1 MTETQNNLCDIK
13 DFKEKKAEKHFITLA
28 RNFIES
34 KDYDK
39 AMRISYTAHR
49 LFPDSKEIIFTYAQ
63 SMFLCGYENKAAEL
77 FEQIEDYK
85 EPFYAGNAVF
95 YYLADCY
102 CWQKKN
108 LLKALKYINMVI
120 KTDKANFCKKK
131 LCDDF
136 IIKGRILYALGNYNA
151 ALHFFKKVY
160 NFEESEIVKIYLSK
174 IYLKKGEY
182 LKGYFY
188 FKKILDL
195 HNNKESI
202 PFNYEEILCYLNM
215 KLNYY
220 TKENKIKINPKI
232 KKSLETK
239 IGIFHLKDADCLI
252 YSNKYAVALKYDGK
266 IKPAPFVVYKS
277 NNIQTALKKAK
288 NLNLPIFKD
297 KIANNIYKTTLFD
310 ETIERKNFKP
320 IAEILAEIYNNRK

>member
-1 MTETQNNLCDIK
+1 MTGTQNNLCNIK
-13 DFKEKKAEKHFITLA
+13 DFKEKKAEKHFIKLA
-28 RNFIES
+28 RNFIETE
-34 KDYDK
+34 DYQK
-39 AMRISYTAHR
+39 AMRISCTAHR
-49 LFPDSKEIIFTYAQ
+49 FFSISKEITFTYAQ
-63 SMFLCGYENKAAEL
+63 ALFLCGYENKAAEL
-77 FEQIEDYK
+77 FEKIENYK
-85 EPFYAGNAVF
+85 EPFYSGNAVF

-108 LLKALKYINMVI
+108 LLKALKYINIVI
-120 KTDKANFCKKK
+120 KTDKAKFYKKN
-131 LCDDF
+131 LNYDF

-160 NFEESEIVKIYLSK
+160 DFEESEIVKIYLSK

-202 PFNYEEILCYLNM
+202 PFDYEEIQCYLNI

-288 NLNLPIFKD
+288 NLNLPIFKR

-320 IAEILAEIYNNRK
+320 IAEIIAAIYNIRK